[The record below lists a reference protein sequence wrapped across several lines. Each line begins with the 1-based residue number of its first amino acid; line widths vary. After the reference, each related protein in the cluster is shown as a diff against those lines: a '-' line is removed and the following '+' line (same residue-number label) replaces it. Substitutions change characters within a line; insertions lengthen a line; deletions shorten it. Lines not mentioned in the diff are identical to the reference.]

1 MMKLTGAIFDMD
13 GTLIDSLG
21 FWDLLWDTFSRRYGN
36 FRPDSEASRTVRT
49 LPMKEAMYYLHDRLG
64 LGPDGE
70 TLYRTANRLLEEFY
84 EQQVELKPGVLEFL
98 TQCRDRGVKMCV
110 ASASDLKLVRVAM
123 AHCGIEEFF
132 PMVFSCSDIG
142 KGKEEPDVFLA
153 AREHLG
159 TPLEE
164 TWVFEDSFV
173 ALQSAHRA
181 GFPTVGV
188 YDRYGFR
195 QDILQ
200 ETATIYIAEGETLMH
215 VFDQSERK
223 E

>member
-1 MMKLTGAIFDMD
+1 MKLTGVIFDMD

-21 FWDLLWDTFSRRYGN
+21 FWEILWEAFSAQYGY
-36 FRPDSEASRTVRT
+36 FRPDPEADRTIRT
-49 LPMKEAMYYLHDRLG
+49 IPMKEAMYHIHERFA

-70 TLYRTANRLLEEFY
+70 TLYQTANRMLGEFY
-84 EQQVELKPGVLEFL
+84 CRQVELKPGVLEFL
-98 TQCRDRGVKMCV
+98 TRCRDQGVKMCV
-110 ASASDLKLVRVAM
+110 ASASDLKLVRMAM

-132 PMVFSCSDIG
+132 PMLFSCSDIG
-142 KGKEEPDVFLA
+142 KGKEEPDVFLL
-153 AREHLG
+153 AREWLG

-195 QDILQ
+195 QDILR
-200 ETATIYIAEGETLMH
+200 ETATVYIGEGETLMK
-215 VFDQSERK
+215 VLDMCI
-223 E
+223 

>member
-1 MMKLTGAIFDMD
+1 VKLTGAIFDMD

-21 FWDLLWDTFSRRYGN
+21 FWDILWEEFSRRYGQ
-36 FRPDSEASRTVRT
+36 FRPDPEADRTIRT
-49 LPMKEAMYYLHDRLG
+49 IPMKEAMYYLHDRFG

-70 TLYRTANRLLEEFY
+70 TLYQTANGMLGSFY
-84 EQQVELKPGVLEFL
+84 ERQVELKPGVMEFL
-98 TQCRDRGVKMCV
+98 TRCRDEGVKMCV
-110 ASASDLKLVRVAM
+110 ASASDRKLVRMAM
-123 AHCGIEEFF
+123 VHCGIEEFF
-132 PMVFSCSDIG
+132 SMLFSCSDIG
-142 KGKEEPDVFLA
+142 KGKEEPDVFLL

-195 QDILQ
+195 QDILR
-200 ETATIYIAEGETLMH
+200 ETATVYVGEGETLMK
-215 VFDQSERK
+215 VFHG
-223 E
+223 

>member
-1 MMKLTGAIFDMD
+1 MKLTGAIFDMD

-21 FWDLLWDTFSRRYGN
+21 FWDILWKEFSQRYGY
-36 FRPDSEASRTVRT
+36 FRPDPEADRTIRT
-49 LPMKEAMYYLHDRLG
+49 IPMKAAMYYLHDRFG

-70 TLYRTANRLLEEFY
+70 TLYQTANGMLGAFY
-84 EQQVELKPGVLEFL
+84 ERQVELKPGVLEFL
-98 TQCRDRGVKMCV
+98 TRCRDRGVRMCV
-110 ASASDLKLVRVAM
+110 ASASDLKLVRMAM
-123 AHCGIEEFF
+123 VRCGIEEFF
-132 PMVFSCSDIG
+132 PMLFSCSDIG
-142 KGKEEPDVFLA
+142 KGKEEPDVFLL

-188 YDRYGFR
+188 YDRFGFR
-195 QDILQ
+195 QDILR
-200 ETATIYIAEGETLMH
+200 ETATVYIGEGETLMK
-215 VFDQSERK
+215 VLDMCI
-223 E
+223 

>member
-1 MMKLTGAIFDMD
+1 MKLTGAIFDMD

-21 FWDLLWDTFSRRYGN
+21 FWDILWEEFSRRYGY
-36 FRPDSEASRTVRT
+36 FRPDSEADRTIRT
-49 LPMKEAMYYLHDRLG
+49 IPMKEAMYYIHDRFE
-64 LGPDGE
+64 LGPDGG
-70 TLYRTANRLLEEFY
+70 TLYQTANRMLGEFY
-84 EQQVELKPGVLEFL
+84 CQKVELKPGVMEFL
-98 TQCRDRGVKMCV
+98 TRCQKLGVKMCV
-110 ASASDLKLVRVAM
+110 ASASDLKLVRMAM
-123 AHCGIEEFF
+123 RHCGIEEFF
-132 PMVFSCSDIG
+132 PMLFSCSDIG
-142 KGKEEPDVFLA
+142 KGKEEPDVFLL

-200 ETATIYIAEGETLMH
+200 ETATVYIAEGETLMKVLH
-215 VFDQSERK
+215 G
-223 E
+223 